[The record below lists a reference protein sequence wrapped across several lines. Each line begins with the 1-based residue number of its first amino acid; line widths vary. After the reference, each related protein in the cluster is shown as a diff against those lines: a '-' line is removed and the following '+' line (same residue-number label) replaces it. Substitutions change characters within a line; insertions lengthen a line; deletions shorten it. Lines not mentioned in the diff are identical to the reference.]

1 MKNKK
6 YKCLVLMSGGLDSM
20 LSAKILK
27 EAGIEVTPLCFKS
40 YFFGCGN
47 AEKAAKQV
55 GIKLRVI
62 DFSKE
67 HLKMLKNPKYGR
79 GSAINPCIDCHL
91 LMIKT
96 AGKIMKKEKYDFVAT
111 GEVLGQRP
119 MSQNAQSLSLIEKQ
133 SGLKGLI
140 VRPLSVKVLPAT
152 IPEEK
157 GMIDRN
163 DFYGISGR
171 GRHEQIAL
179 AKKFGIKD
187 YPSPAGGCILTDK
200 NYSLNLKKLF
210 EVKPKADG
218 NDCQILRQG
227 RVFFNEKMIIVVA
240 RDEKE
245 CAELSKLRKKGDVVL
260 EPHNFAGPTVLVRK
274 YKKSSQNEMIDCG
287 IGYVSDFSKNVPD
300 DFILKLLPSP
310 KSL

>member
-1 MKNKK
+1 MNKRH
-6 YKCLVLMSGGLDSM
+6 KCLVLMSGGLDSM
-20 LSAKILK
+20 LAAKVLK

-40 YFFGCGN
+40 YFFGCAS
-47 AEKAAKQV
+47 AEKAAKNV
-55 GIKLRVI
+55 GLKLRVV
-62 DFSKE
+62 DFGKE
-67 HLKMLKNPKYGR
+67 HLKMLKNPRYGR

-96 AGKIMKKEKYDFVAT
+96 AGKILKKEKYDFVAT

-140 VRPLSVKVLPAT
+140 VRPLSLKVLPPT

-157 GMIDRN
+157 GMISRD

-179 AKKFGIKD
+179 AKKFGIKE
-187 YPSPAGGCILTDK
+187 YPAPAGGCILTDK

-210 EVKPKADG
+210 EIKPKADG
-218 NDCQILRQG
+218 NDCMILRQG
-227 RVFFNEKMIIVVA
+227 RVFFSDTMIIVVA

-245 CAELSKLRKKGDVVL
+245 CRELAKLRKKGDVVL
-260 EPHNFAGPTVLVRK
+260 EPHNFSGPTVLVRK

-287 IGYVSDFSKNVPD
+287 IGYVSDFSKTVPD
-300 DFILKLLPSP
+300 DFVLKLLPSP